1 MTAARRALAADLAIV
16 LAAIAAAWV
25 LSRWV
30 IFPAFGI
37 PDNAPYILRPIF
49 GFFAAW
55 SVLRWRREGWSS
67 VGLRKPASWWRAA
80 AVAIALYLANLAVS
94 TWVVPAAAQW
104 LHPTQA
110 PPFLAYIRGNLPAFL
125 EWVAIGC
132 IVGGWFEECLFR
144 GFLLDRVANVL
155 GGGAGA
161 VGVAVVAQAVLFGAL
176 HLYGGSFAFLYA
188 TLFALVHAVFFVL
201 AGRNLWPLIVVHAA
215 WNTAGMWQV
224 YAG

>member
-1 MTAARRALAADLAIV
+1 MRRALFVDVAIV
-16 LAAIAAAWV
+16 VAAIGVAWV

-30 IFPAFGI
+30 IFPAFQI

-55 SVLRWRREGWSS
+55 CVLRWRREGWSS
-67 VGLRKPASWWRAA
+67 VGLRKPASWWRAVVA
-80 AVAIALYLANLAVS
+80 AIALYAANFAVQ
-94 TWVVPAAAQW
+94 TWAVPALAQW

-110 PPFLAYIRGNLPAFL
+110 PPFLAYIRGNLAAFL

-144 GFLLDRVANVL
+144 GFLLDRVAKLL
-155 GGGAGA
+155 GGGAA
-161 VGVAVVAQAVLFGAL
+161 AIGVAIVAQAVFFGSL
-176 HLYGGSFAFLYA
+176 HLYGGTFAFMYA
-188 TLFALVHAVFFVL
+188 TLFALVNAVFFVL

-215 WNTAGMWQV
+215 WNSVGMWAV
-224 YAG
+224 YSA